1 MAIVDTP
8 TPADY
13 PAIAVIARDLLR
25 ASDPS
30 VSFDGTDLI
39 NTIEAGHPAM
49 VIREH
54 RGIDGEPAAPVVAF
68 AMVHDH
74 ARGRIDAKWAVR
86 RGDELYI
93 AHAARCLEWIEK
105 QARAL
110 GEKRGEHGFVIV
122 TEVGPS
128 DSIRAEALT
137 DAGYAKARSW
147 VVMDQD
153 IAARMREIKQR
164 ESDASL
170 APHVAPNVRV
180 RTLANIDD
188 RRAAHLALEHAF
200 EDHFNHFEES
210 FDEWCERTDLYAH
223 HRWDRDLLAELHPEN
238 GSEPTVIGTLMTSWL
253 PESKTA
259 HVEYLGV
266 TREGRGKGA
275 AHALLEAFYALATE
289 HGFTR
294 GELFVDADSPTGA
307 NLAYEKMK
315 WRPDFRKETW
325 HKEIAL

>member
-1 MAIVDTP
+1 MAIVETP

-30 VSFDGTDLI
+30 EAFDGTDLI

-54 RGIDGEPAAPVVAF
+54 RSTEEDPAPVVAF

-86 RGDELYI
+86 RGDEFYI
-93 AHAARCLEWIEK
+93 AHAARCLEWVEK
-105 QARAL
+105 NAQAL
-110 GEKRGEHGFVIV
+110 GEKRGEESFVIV

-128 DSIRAEALT
+128 DTIRSEALT
-137 DAGYAKARSW
+137 DAGFAKARTW

-153 IAARMREIKQR
+153 IPARMREIEER
-164 ESDASL
+164 ESHATE
-170 APHVAPNVRV
+170 APRVDPSVRV
-180 RTLANIDD
+180 RTLAKEED
-188 RRAAHLALEHAF
+188 RRAAHTALEHAF
-200 EDHFNHFEES
+200 EDHFNHFEEN
-210 FDEWCERTDLYAH
+210 FDEWCERTNLYAH
-223 HRWDRDLLAELHPEN
+223 HEWDRDLLAELVPED
-238 GSEPTVIGTLMTSWL
+238 GSEPVVIGTLMTSWL
-253 PESKTA
+253 PESNTA

-275 AHALLEAFYALATE
+275 AHALLDAFYALATE
-289 HGFTR
+289 HGFAR

-307 NLAYEKMK
+307 NLAYEKMN

-325 HKEIAL
+325 HKEITL

>member
-1 MAIVDTP
+1 MAFVDTP

-13 PAIAVIARDLLR
+13 PAIALIARDLLR

-30 VSFDGTDLI
+30 EVFDGTDLI

-49 VIREH
+49 VVRES
-54 RGIDGEPAAPVVAF
+54 RGSGEEPAPVVAY

-86 RGDELYI
+86 RGDEFYI

-105 QARAL
+105 QARML
-110 GEKRGEHGFVIV
+110 GEKRGEEGFVIV
-122 TEVGPS
+122 TEVGPG
-128 DSIRAEALT
+128 DFIRAEALA
-137 DAGYAKARSW
+137 DAGFAKARTW

-153 IAARMREIKQR
+153 IPARVQEIKER

-170 APHVAPNVRV
+170 APRVAANVRV
-180 RTLANIDD
+180 RTLADVED
-188 RRAAHLALEHAF
+188 RRAAHAALEHAF

-223 HRWDRDLLAELHPEN
+223 HEWDRDLLAELVPAD
-238 GSEPTVIGTLMTSWL
+238 GSAPMVIGTLMTSWL

-266 TREGRGKGA
+266 AREGRGKGA
-275 AHALLEAFYALATE
+275 AHALLDAFYRLALE
-289 HGFTR
+289 HGYSR

-307 NLAYEKMK
+307 NLAYEKMN
-315 WRPDFRKETW
+315 WRQDFLKETW
-325 HKEIAL
+325 HKEITL